1 MWDTSRAYSTD
12 GKTGLHCWDIQDIS
26 YKKATSPR
34 LGNITKLHRNKNRK
48 LEEKKRWQ
56 KNMFQMKDQDKT
68 PREEIREIK
77 IGNLYKKDFRM
88 MVVR

>member
-1 MWDTSRAYSTD
+1 
-12 GKTGLHCWDIQDIS
+12 
-26 YKKATSPR
+26 
-34 LGNITKLHRNKNRK
+34 
-48 LEEKKRWQ
+48 
-56 KNMFQMKDQDKT
+56 MFQMKDQDKT